1 MPTPRTARIL
11 LTGLL
16 LAVAAP
22 LTAQGTPNLAPRT
35 RGVET
40 APITVYEMSDFQC
53 PYCRRFALN
62 TFPEID
68 RDYIATGKVRWV
80 FINYPLTMIHPNA
93 AVAAEVANVRR
104 EDRQFWEVHDALP
117 EPGHLGTAH
126 RARGI
131 LPDARRLG
139 GDPVDRSGSVWLTGR
154 RCRRSPAMRRARRNP
169 VPRARRA
176 SISRAASCPARS
188 RSKYSARSS
197 TRSTPSRPQQSSSHR
212 SPASMSLAAEI
223 RSAARCSAAA
233 TTVTCASAVPHCPCS
248 IDSRIPGSVFT
259 P

>member
-93 AVAAEVANVRR
+93 AVAAEVAICAARNGK
-104 EDRQFWEVHDALP
+104 FWEVHDLLFRNQSTWAPLT
-117 EPGHLGTAH
+117 EPGAFF
-126 RARGI
+126 
-131 LPDARRLG
+131 
-139 GDPVDRSGSVWLTGR
+139 LT
-154 RCRRSPAMRRARRNP
+154 
-169 VPRARRA
+169 
-176 SISRAASCPARS
+176 
-188 RSKYSARSS
+188 
-197 TRSTPSRPQQSSSHR
+197 
-212 SPASMSLAAEI
+212 LA
-223 RSAARCSAAA
+223 
-233 TTVTCASAVPHCPCS
+233 
-248 IDSRIPGSVFT
+248 DS
-259 P
+259 

>member
-22 LTAQGTPNLAPRT
+22 LTAQGTPSLAPRT

-68 RDYIATGKVRWV
+68 REYIATGKVRWV

-93 AVAAEVANVRR
+93 AVAAEVAMCAAKTGK
-104 EDRQFWEVHDALP
+104 FWEVHDLLFRNQATWAPLT
-117 EPGHLGTAH
+117 EPGAFFLTLADS
-126 RARGI
+126 AAI
-131 LPDARRLG
+131 
-139 GDPVDRSGSVWLTGR
+139 PVDPFRKCLADRETLQEI
-154 RCRRSPAMRRARRNP
+154 
-169 VPRARRA
+169 A
-176 SISRAASCPARS
+176 SDAKGASQPGAS
-188 RSKYSARSS
+188 
-197 TRSTPSRPQQSSSHR
+197 STPSFYIEGGLLPGAQPVEVFRQILDSIYTVKT
-212 SPASMSLAAEI
+212 AAKK
-223 RSAARCSAAA
+223 
-233 TTVTCASAVPHCPCS
+233 
-248 IDSRIPGSVFT
+248 
-259 P
+259 